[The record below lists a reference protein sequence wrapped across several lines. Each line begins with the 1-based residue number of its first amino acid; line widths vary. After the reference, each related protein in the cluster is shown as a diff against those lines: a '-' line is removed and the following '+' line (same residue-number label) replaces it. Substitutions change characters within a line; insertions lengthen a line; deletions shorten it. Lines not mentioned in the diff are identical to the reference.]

1 MALEERIRA
10 AVLPI
15 VPVCEPNV
23 DPGEAEEY
31 CTFNFDEQ
39 PEMSGD
45 DAPQAIR
52 YLCQLHYFLP
62 KGRRP
67 TATKKDL
74 CRALLAAG
82 FTYPAVVNASDDVS
96 QHYVFEFQDVVG
108 VCRDG

>member
-1 MALEERIRA
+1 MGMEERIRD
-10 AVLPI
+10 AVLPV
-15 VPVCEPNV
+15 VPTCVPNEDV
-23 DPGEAEEY
+23 GEAEEY

-62 KGRRP
+62 KERRP
-67 TATKKDL
+67 TATKKAL

-82 FTYPAVVNASDDVS
+82 FTYPTVVNASDGAG
-96 QHYVFEFQDVVG
+96 QHYVFEFEDV
-108 VCRDG
+108 DGEV